1 MRDIEVFNLISNRL
15 VEATM
20 MHSELGDLFAYLG
33 LDGFVKTQDY
43 QFVSE
48 NYDRNL
54 VNRYAIF
61 NLGYVINNDGVR
73 GSKYIPGELNGVARL
88 DVNSLDK
95 KDMTRYAVET
105 WVNWETETKE
115 LYGNW
120 YINLCDNHS
129 ISSSLFVDNLVKGVD
144 DELKRASNILV
155 ELKNVN
161 FEMRDI
167 VLMQEKYKRDYDKM
181 LRKKLKEFAKKGDTH
196 NDR

>member
-1 MRDIEVFNLISNRL
+1 MRDIEVFNQISNRL

-33 LDGFVKTQDY
+33 LDGFAKTQDY
-43 QFVSE
+43 QFLSE
-48 NYDRNL
+48 NYERQL
-54 VNRYAIF
+54 VNRYAIYH
-61 NLGYVINNDGVR
+61 LGYVVSNGGVR
-73 GSKYIPGELNGVARL
+73 GSKYIPSELNGVSRV
-88 DVNSLDK
+88 DVNVLDK

-120 YINLCDNHS
+120 YVDLCDNHC
-129 ISSSLFVDNLVKGVD
+129 ISSSLFVDGLVRDVD
-144 DELKRASNILV
+144 DELKRANEILV

-167 VLMQEKYKRDYDKM
+167 VLIQEKYEREYDKM
-181 LRKKLKEFAKKGDTH
+181 LRKELKEIAKKGEVY
-196 NDR
+196 NGR

>member
-1 MRDIEVFNLISNRL
+1 MKDIEVFNLISNRL

-33 LDGFVKTQDY
+33 LDGFEKTQDY

-48 NYDRNL
+48 NYERNI
-54 VNRYAIF
+54 VNRYAIY
-61 NLGYVINNDGVR
+61 NLGYVVNNENVRASKYMPGEINN
-73 GSKYIPGELNGVARL
+73 IARF
-88 DVNSLDK
+88 DVNALDK

-120 YINLCDNHS
+120 YVDLCDNHS
-129 ISSSLFVDNLVKGVD
+129 ISSSLFVDKLVRSVD
-144 DELKRASNILV
+144 EELKRASNILV

-167 VLMQEKYKRDYDKM
+167 VLMQEKYKSEYDVM
-181 LRKKLKEFAKKGDTH
+181 LRKELKKFIKKGDVN